1 MRSFA
6 LADGGEQWDPDGPAD
21 DGNPF
26 GTPEIEIHYA
36 VDVSELVEVKRRALA
51 CHASQTSDAGAMLAM
66 PSEMFA
72 KVFGTEWFI
81 EPGRPL
87 GLRRAWPFD

>member
-1 MRSFA
+1 MGPRR
-6 LADGGEQWDPDGPAD
+6 PAD

-36 VDVSELVEVKRRALA
+36 VDVTEFVERKRQALA

-66 PSEMFA
+66 PEAMFA
-72 KVFGTEWFI
+72 RSFGTEWFI
-81 EPGRPL
+81 EPGRRP
-87 GLRRAWPFD
+87 GLRPRLALAVD

>member
-1 MRSFA
+1 MAVRS
-6 LADGGEQWDPDGPAD
+6 GIPSGPAD

-36 VDVSELVEVKRRALA
+36 VDVVRFRRLTSDVALA

-66 PSEMFA
+66 PAGSVRPRCSA
-72 KVFGTEWFI
+72 SSGSSSRA
-81 EPGRPL
+81 GRQASTAGRL
-87 GLRRAWPFD
+87 LT